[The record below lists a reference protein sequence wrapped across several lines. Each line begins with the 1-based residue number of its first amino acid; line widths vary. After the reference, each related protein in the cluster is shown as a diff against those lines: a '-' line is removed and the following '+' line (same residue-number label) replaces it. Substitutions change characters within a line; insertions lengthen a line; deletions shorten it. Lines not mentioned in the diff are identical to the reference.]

1 MTPEQSRIAINQF
14 HNIGRVLAKM
24 EKVNVHHT
32 IYTRRQIQALGGA
45 ALWTRSLRTL
55 QPKMIR
61 SVHNQLHADVMDV
74 NFLPQEHARSIFRG
88 VQDLGLEYMPTM
100 QAVDALASHMGRMSL
115 RSSNSVQ
122 AQRIAMHF
130 EENLI
135 SQRPYLIAGMV

>member
-1 MTPEQSRIAINQF
+1 
-14 HNIGRVLAKM
+14 M
-24 EKVNVHHT
+24 EKVNIHHT
-32 IYTRRQIQALGGA
+32 LYTRRQIQALGGA

-55 QPKMIR
+55 QPKMIQ

-100 QAVDALASHMGRMSL
+100 QAIDTLASHMGRMSL

-122 AQRIAMHF
+122 AQRIAMHL

-135 SQRPYLIAGMV
+135 SQRPYLIAGMVS

>member
-14 HNIGRVLAKM
+14 HNIGRVLAGM
-24 EKVNVHHT
+24 EKIDVHHI
-32 IYTRRQIQALGGA
+32 IYTRRQIQALGGV
-45 ALWTRSLRTL
+45 ALWTRNL
-55 QPKMIR
+55 QTFKPRMIK
-61 SVHNQLHADVMDV
+61 SVHMQNHADVIDV

-100 QAVDALASHMGRMSL
+100 RAVDTLASHMGRMSL

-135 SQRPYLIAGMV
+135 SQRPYLISGMI

>member
-1 MTPEQSRIAINQF
+1 
-14 HNIGRVLAKM
+14 M
-24 EKVNVHHT
+24 ESKSCHH
-32 IYTRRQIQALGGA
+32 IIFTRRQIQSLGGV
-45 ALWTRSLRTL
+45 ALDLRNSRQMRIML
-55 QPKMIR
+55 IG
-61 SVHNQLHADVMDV
+61 SVHNELHANIDAV

-122 AQRIAMHF
+122 AQRIAMHL

-135 SQRPYLIAGMV
+135 SQRPYLIAGMIP

>member
-55 QPKMIR
+55 QPKMIQ
-61 SVHNQLHADVMDV
+61 SVHNELHADVIDV

-135 SQRPYLIAGMV
+135 SQRPYLISGMV

>member
-1 MTPEQSRIAINQF
+1 ML
-14 HNIGRVLAKM
+14 IG
-24 EKVNVHHT
+24 
-32 IYTRRQIQALGGA
+32 
-45 ALWTRSLRTL
+45 
-55 QPKMIR
+55 
-61 SVHNQLHADVMDV
+61 SVHNELHANIDAV

-100 QAVDALASHMGRMSL
+100 RAVDALASHMGRMSL

>member
-14 HNIGRVLAKM
+14 YNIGMVLAGM
-24 EKVNVHHT
+24 EKINVHHI
-32 IYTRRQIQALGGA
+32 IYTRSQIQALGGA

-61 SVHNQLHADVMDV
+61 SVHNQLHADVMGV